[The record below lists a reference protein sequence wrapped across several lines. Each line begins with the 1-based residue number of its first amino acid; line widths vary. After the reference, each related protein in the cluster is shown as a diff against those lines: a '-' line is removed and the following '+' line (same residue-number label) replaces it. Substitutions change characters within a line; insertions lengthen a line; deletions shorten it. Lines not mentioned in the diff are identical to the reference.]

1 MNLRCGAWLLLL
13 SGAMIGQTFNNQTLT
28 GKYSFR
34 HLMFTTDTSDNI
46 SDIRTFWGSINF
58 NGQGNYA
65 FNGQSAVG
73 TTAPQP
79 ASGSGTYSVGS
90 GGIVTLTNPQNSAL
104 TLNARWSLVS
114 QGVVTLGGQ
123 QPSETMLI
131 GSSTEGTSNVFDL
144 FIAIPAAQG
153 MANGSLNGNY
163 NVATLAFPSGLS
175 SQARSA
181 IFGLQA
187 NAQGGFGDISVNGH
201 GANIAAGAPSTQT
214 VSAATYT
221 IQADGSGS
229 ATFPLQAGFTGS
241 TQLLSGSKAINVSSS
256 GNVILGGSSDGSNQD
271 LFVGFK
277 AGNGLGWSGTF
288 WQSSLRFETAGSASA
303 YSGSLFSD
311 GAGTVRFTRRLHQLQ
326 PSGAI
331 TYDFTG
337 VNKYTLGTDGS
348 GTEGLSRLAVGAAG
362 KAFVGSADDPGDPS
376 GYELYLGAS
385 MPAVSG
391 TGVFLNPQNVVNAAS
406 FAPAGNPIAPGEFVA
421 LYGTNLANV
430 TQSAT
435 PPYPPRVAGVSVL
448 INGVPAPLS
457 FVSPGQINALVPY
470 ATAGSTATLV
480 VNNNETTSNSV
491 EVPVAATAPG
501 VFSLDSTGI
510 GRGAILHT
518 DFSLVN
524 LASPAKRG
532 ETVLIFL
539 TGLGAVDPPVAD
551 GTAGGASPL
560 SKAVAT
566 VNALIGGLP
575 ATVHYA
581 GLAPLFPGLYQL
593 NVVVPA
599 DLSVTATGPFPLA
612 VQTTGSFHD
621 QVDLIVSP

>member
-1 MNLRCGAWLLLL
+1 MSLRCGTCFLLLA
-13 SGAMIGQTFNNQTLT
+13 GATMGQTFNNQTLT

-46 SDIRTFWGSINF
+46 SDIRSFWGSINF
-58 NGQGNYA
+58 NGQGNYT
-65 FNGQSAVG
+65 FDGRSAVG
-73 TTAPQP
+73 TMTPQP
-79 ASGSGTYSVGS
+79 GSGSGTYSVGA
-90 GGIVTLTNPQNSAL
+90 GGVVTLTNPQNNGL

-114 QGVVTLGGQ
+114 QGASTLGGQ
-123 QPSETMLI
+123 QPSETMVI
-131 GSSTEGTSNVFDL
+131 GSSTEAASNVFDL

-153 MANGSLNGNY
+153 LANSSLKGNY
-163 NVATLAFPSGLS
+163 FVTTLAFPSGLGA
-175 SQARSA
+175 QAQSA

-187 NAQGGFGDISVNGH
+187 NAQGGFGDISISGH
-201 GANIAAGAPSTQT
+201 GANITAGAPTTQT
-214 VSAATYT
+214 VSGATYT
-221 IQADGSGS
+221 IQTDGSGS
-229 ATFPLQAGFTGS
+229 ATFPLQGGFTSS
-241 TQLLSGSKAINVSSS
+241 TQLLSGNKAIYVSSS

-277 AGNGLGWSGTF
+277 AGNGLRWSGRF
-288 WQSSLRFETAGSASA
+288 WQGGLRFETAGSAGA
-303 YSGSLFSD
+303 YSGSLLSD
-311 GAGTVRFTRRLHQLQ
+311 GAGTVRFTGRLHQLQ
-326 PSGAI
+326 PSGAV

-337 VNKYTLGTDGS
+337 VNTYTLGTDGS
-348 GTEGLSRLAVGAAG
+348 GTEGLTRVALGAAGNAFVGAA
-362 KAFVGSADDPGDPS
+362 DDAGDPS
-376 GYELYLGAS
+376 GYELILGAS

-406 FAPAGNPIAPGEFVA
+406 FAPAGNPVSPGEFVA
-421 LYGTNLANV
+421 LYGTHLANV

-435 PPYPPRVAGVSVL
+435 PPYPPSVAGVSVL
-448 INGVPAPLS
+448 VNGVQAPLS

-470 ATAGSTATLV
+470 ATVGPTATFV
-480 VNNNETTSNSV
+480 VNNNNASSNSV

-501 VFSLDSTGI
+501 VFSLDSTGV
-510 GRGAILHT
+510 GRGAILHAN
-518 DFSLVN
+518 FSLVN

-539 TGLGAVDPPVAD
+539 TGLGAVDPPVPD
-551 GTAGGASPL
+551 GTAGAANPL

-566 VNALIGGLP
+566 VNALIDGLP
-575 ATVHYA
+575 ATVRYA

-593 NVVVPA
+593 NIVVPS

-612 VQTTGSFHD
+612 VQTTDSFHD